1 MKNKQQLDN
10 TNKLVTRSKE
20 ELHDEVVSMFR
31 NKYEENGN
39 RIYQAMDF
47 ETIMNEL
54 NLTDTID
61 VSLLVDVLNSM
72 VDEYEL
78 HVTNKN
84 RYMLTEHMPEYKIG
98 KMDIRSES
106 FGFLLNDTPGEND
119 IHIDRKNLNGALD
132 GDKVLVQILPG
143 DPSRPTGTVLK
154 IIERDKRN
162 VVGEIKVIKSKKVF
176 VTKDKKFTNA
186 DIKIDQK
193 ELDKCVE
200 GEMVAVS
207 LTNGDNLVGNI
218 KAHIGHKDDPSMDI
232 VQLAAQY
239 DVFEEFPEDAMK
251 QAEALPTEVT
261 ENEKIGREDLTD
273 KMIFTIDGKDTK
285 DIDDAISL
293 DINSRGNYVLG
304 VHIADVSH
312 YIPENSPLDV
322 EALVRATSNY
332 PADKVIP
339 QLPHII
345 SNGICSLNEGVERL
359 AITCE
364 MEINNKGRVIDSRIY
379 PSVIKSNKKMNYT
392 DCNRILNNDI
402 EEGYEPFVEKLLQM
416 NELHKIIRK
425 ERQGRGASD
434 FDTTEVKF
442 VFDEN
447 HHAIDVIP
455 RERGE
460 FEKVIEDFMIVANE
474 TVARQ
479 FADSYEYVNGLPS
492 IYRVHAAPSP
502 DKVQKFISY
511 CTITGHPIVGKFKN
525 VDNAKTFQKILDQIE
540 ASDDEKEII
549 MKMAIR
555 TMAKAIYSKENIGHF
570 GLASRC
576 YTHFTS
582 PIRRYP
588 DLQIHRLLRTYFF
601 EGLTDDK
608 TVSRY
613 DNLLGDIAKQSSDRE
628 RNADELERAV
638 DDMYMADYM
647 QDHIG
652 EEYDAIVSG
661 VQKYGLFVQLPNYVE
676 GLIKVEN
683 LPSDIYE
690 YDEEFDTL
698 YGKNTKAIYRIG
710 TRLHVRCI
718 GASKEARQV
727 DFEQIKP
734 DEQEHQRAR

>member
-10 TNKLVTRSKE
+10 TNKFVTRSKE
-20 ELHDEVVSMFR
+20 ELHDAVVSMFR

-54 NLTDTID
+54 DLTDTID
-61 VSLLVDVLNSM
+61 VSLLGDVLNSM

-84 RYMLTEHMPEYKIG
+84 KYMLTEHMPEYKIG
-98 KMDIRSES
+98 KMDIRSQS
-106 FGFLLNDTPGEND
+106 FGFLLNETPGEND
-119 IHIDRKNLNGALD
+119 IHIDRKQFNGALD

-154 IIERDKRN
+154 IIERDKKN

-176 VTKDKKFTNA
+176 VTKDKKFANA

-200 GEMVAVS
+200 GEMIAVS
-207 LTNGDNLVGNI
+207 LTSGDNLVGNI

-261 ENEKIGREDLTD
+261 ENEKFGREDLTD

-293 DINSRGNYVLG
+293 DINSSGNYVLG

-359 AITCE
+359 AISCE
-364 MEINNKGRVIDSRIY
+364 MIINYQGRVIDAEVF

-392 DCNRILNNDI
+392 DCNTILEGTI
-402 EEGYEPFVEKLLQM
+402 PEGYEPFAEKLLQM
-416 NELHKIIRK
+416 IEVHKL
-425 ERQGRGASD
+425 
-434 FDTTEVKF
+434 
-442 VFDEN
+442 
-447 HHAIDVIP
+447 IDMNLEEGVL
-455 RERGE
+455 
-460 FEKVIEDFMIVANE
+460 
-474 TVARQ
+474 Q
-479 FADSYEYVNGLPS
+479 
-492 IYRVHAAPSP
+492 
-502 DKVQKFISY
+502 
-511 CTITGHPIVGKFKN
+511 
-525 VDNAKTFQKILDQIE
+525 FQK
-540 ASDDEKEII
+540 
-549 MKMAIR
+549 M
-555 TMAKAIYSKENIGHF
+555 T
-570 GLASRC
+570 
-576 YTHFTS
+576 
-582 PIRRYP
+582 
-588 DLQIHRLLRTYFF
+588 
-601 EGLTDDK
+601 
-608 TVSRY
+608 
-613 DNLLGDIAKQSSDRE
+613 
-628 RNADELERAV
+628 
-638 DDMYMADYM
+638 
-647 QDHIG
+647 
-652 EEYDAIVSG
+652 
-661 VQKYGLFVQLPNYVE
+661 
-676 GLIKVEN
+676 
-683 LPSDIYE
+683 
-690 YDEEFDTL
+690 
-698 YGKNTKAIYRIG
+698 
-710 TRLHVRCI
+710 
-718 GASKEARQV
+718 
-727 DFEQIKP
+727 
-734 DEQEHQRAR
+734 